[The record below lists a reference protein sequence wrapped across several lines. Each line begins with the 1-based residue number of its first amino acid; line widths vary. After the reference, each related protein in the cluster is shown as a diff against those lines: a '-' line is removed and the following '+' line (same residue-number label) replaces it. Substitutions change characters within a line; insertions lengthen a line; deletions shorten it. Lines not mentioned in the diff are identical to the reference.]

1 MDAREEMPAA
11 EDMLLVQDF
20 EEWAQR
26 VLSGTAWSYYRS
38 AADEEHSESLPP
50 ITTTQDFVTSHTLL
64 YSYNRVLS
72 PWF

>member
-38 AADEEHSESLPP
+38 AADEEHSEFPP
-50 ITTTQDFVTSHTLL
+50 LMVMSVTPHLLLL
-64 YSYNRVLS
+64 YSS
-72 PWF
+72 PSCGSVRTE